1 MKNRSLLFAN
11 EDFEEDFNDEL
22 EQKMMS
28 KQKHYGEVKSTSS

>member
-11 EDFEEDFNDEL
+11 EDFEEDFNYEL

-28 KQKHYGEVKSTSS
+28 KQKNYGKVKGISS